1 LNPGSY
7 DSAQAMSDKSKAV
20 EQVKTSSR
28 VFYTAVVVEYISNP
42 EKDLAQETEFKAKSA
57 DDEAEEPLTLGRSF
71 EIGENQVSNSSY
83 VSRMPR
89 NSIVGWRIDDRASY
103 DSGPEIFFP
112 MFSPHLMMPVSAG
125 EQVWVTYENVGKP
138 GQVGYWISRKPG
150 SITTDDLCFTH
161 QDRET
166 MNVTEEKTQET
177 SPTVAMEGSTSD
189 EYDPLAFSLGGQR
202 QSSNNTLPKLEW
214 ASATEDPYKD
224 IIDSSFSYNSQFI
237 GEPVPRWSPRSND
250 LCLQGS
256 NNTLISLGTDRT
268 FDADNSGNNE
278 GSPGDGSDIK
288 SFSGTIDI
296 VAGRGADGTE
306 SAPAA
311 TATNPREWDEI
322 DKTPTATKNADASNM
337 FEGDVSFIDDLSRV
351 YVSMSTNGD
360 ANLSQEDLYAFPD
373 DENGSVDAVSESPYI
388 IIKSNNSRIVA
399 RNDGSIR
406 IIKEGA
412 EDDDRAVITLEADG
426 AIMIDGPKVT
436 IGSGIE
442 SSNGAG
448 DQVFIGRGATESIV
462 LGDTLKSL
470 LEDLI
475 SALNTHTHPT
485 GVGPSSVP
493 IPTDITE
500 FTRINDALSTILSTV
515 GKTK

>member
-1 LNPGSY
+1 
-7 DSAQAMSDKSKAV
+7 
-20 EQVKTSSR
+20 
-28 VFYTAVVVEYISNP
+28 
-42 EKDLAQETEFKAKSA
+42 
-57 DDEAEEPLTLGRSF
+57 
-71 EIGENQVSNSSY
+71 
-83 VSRMPR
+83 
-89 NSIVGWRIDDRASY
+89 
-103 DSGPEIFFP
+103 
-112 MFSPHLMMPVSAG
+112 
-125 EQVWVTYENVGKP
+125 
-138 GQVGYWISRKPG
+138 
-150 SITTDDLCFTH
+150 
-161 QDRET
+161 
-166 MNVTEEKTQET
+166 
-177 SPTVAMEGSTSD
+177 
-189 EYDPLAFSLGGQR
+189 
-202 QSSNNTLPKLEW
+202 
-214 ASATEDPYKD
+214 
-224 IIDSSFSYNSQFI
+224 
-237 GEPVPRWSPRSND
+237 
-250 LCLQGS
+250 
-256 NNTLISLGTDRT
+256 
-268 FDADNSGNNE
+268 
-278 GSPGDGSDIK
+278 
-288 SFSGTIDI
+288 
-296 VAGRGADGTE
+296 
-306 SAPAA
+306 
-311 TATNPREWDEI
+311 
-322 DKTPTATKNADASNM
+322 M

-360 ANLSQEDLYAFPD
+360 ANLAQEDLYAFPD

-412 EDDDRAVITLEADG
+412 EDADRAVITLEADG

-493 IPTDITE
+493 IPTDVTE